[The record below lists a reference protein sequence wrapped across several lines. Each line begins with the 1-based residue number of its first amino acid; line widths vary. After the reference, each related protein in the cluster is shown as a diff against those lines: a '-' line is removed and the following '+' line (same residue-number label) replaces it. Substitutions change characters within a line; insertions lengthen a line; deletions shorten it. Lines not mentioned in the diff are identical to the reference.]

1 MSEET
6 ELQNLLI
13 NVTKPDTNL
22 VKSSGQKLQQFM
34 TQHPK
39 AAGLMLQQVAKSPVV
54 EARQMAAIL
63 LRREISK
70 MWNKM
75 DPESRKQCQVLLLE
89 RLVAEENNA
98 VRLPLAVLIKDVAKL
113 CDEWPDLF
121 KVLEHIIS
129 LEVSENLR
137 ETGIKLMRFL
147 VSTSI
152 GMDHWETFMDIFQKT
167 IVHQGSSLRIRV
179 EAVKGWGV
187 CSNYLDSE
195 EPGEAKKIPPVVGPI
210 LQVLKAT
217 IDANEEM
224 LTGNVIEVLNDF
236 LDMNFNIIGNEIGEV
251 SKTMLQIAKMQDLI
265 SRETRAMAVKHLEL
279 LCRRRMKMVQRMKMV
294 LPIFQSCVE
303 ILMEEDPEPDN
314 DTNEND
320 LHGRVSEVLD
330 AIFCQVPQQTYQS
343 ALNAVNKLTSET
355 DPQKH
360 FAGVLVLMLMAEG
373 CADLIKADE
382 ALLKK
387 LCEFTIKELNSEV
400 PRVRAMA
407 CQVLVQFANFLEP
420 EVLTYSAPILE
431 GLVSLLKSTFA
442 KPNTPKIIK
451 CVWDS
456 IENWI
461 NELKEGAKSV
471 LPGLMSVLN
480 NTLKEKISDDVKT
493 SVLQVLGT
501 LAGAVGKEFMPYYEP
516 CMQALSLYVTPNVLE
531 NRQDDDSFIEL
542 VGAAWIS
549 IGQIVLAVGIEGNQ
563 NSGHII
569 AITNNLVK
577 LMEVEHAPRSSAF
590 AFFGCLAILFKNG
603 LMQKSF
609 CPELLEMLYNTLE
622 DDDGIELLQ
631 DEELGPSA
639 AQFGFETENKGDFDI
654 DDVTLNCKMQIR
666 TLVVEERAQA
676 LHMSKLFL
684 EHVPFPLETLKEIYV
699 RVVLTFDYPHP
710 TLRIK
715 VTEVLNEVL
724 VAVVKQ
730 HPVAPWKRGV
740 LNEIHPNVN
749 NFIVEICTLWISTL
763 EEDDDCD
770 HVALVLE
777 HLATQ
782 IETVGPAFLMAKI
795 EEKTLYEC
803 FLEFCEAAL
812 DEKLLCQEKDEA
824 EESGEAIED
833 IHKTVVDSVFGL
845 FCAISCAMGAQ
856 FAPKFMQLFPKYV
869 KFCKSNKHVNTRSMG
884 IGCLGDVLKYM
895 SGDNKSII
903 PYLAQ
908 VFNEAHNMVSRTG
921 ETNKLIRQNTMYTM
935 GIIFQVGG
943 ISMVQL
949 HETFIKDCLPLMNLP
964 KKNRDGYVRDNAISA
979 LCKMVTG
986 CGSQLSADVLKNC
999 AERIL
1004 AALPLTHD
1012 KLENE
1017 FVYTSLV
1024 DFWKFKEKLGLSQEA
1039 VQVLQNQLRS
1049 GLSLDD
1055 EILAADNKKKLQQFC
1070 AEQNI
1075 I

>member
-1 MSEET
+1 MSEEL

-13 NVTKPDTNL
+13 SVTKPDTQL
-22 VKSSGQKLQQFM
+22 VKSSSEKLQQFM
-34 TQHPK
+34 AQHPK
-39 AAGLMLQQVAKSPVV
+39 AAGLMLQQVSQAPAV

-75 DPESRKQCQVLLLE
+75 DPDSRKQCQVLLLE
-89 RLVAEENNA
+89 RLVSEESNV

-121 KVLEHIIS
+121 KVLEHTIS
-129 LEVSENLR
+129 PNASENLQ

-147 VSTSI
+147 VSTTI

-167 IVHQGSSLRIRV
+167 LVNQGSSLRIRV

-187 CSNYLDSE
+187 CSNYLDAD
-195 EPGEAKKIPPVVGPI
+195 EPGEAKKIPPVVKPI

-236 LDMNFNIIGNEIGEV
+236 LDMNFNVIGNEIGEV
-251 SKTMLQIAKMQDLI
+251 GKSMLQIAKMKDLI
-265 SRETRAMAVKHLEL
+265 SHETRAMAVKHLEL

-303 ILMEEDPEPDN
+303 MLTEEDPDPD
-314 DTNEND
+314 DDSNEKS
-320 LHGRVSEVLD
+320 LHGCASEVLD
-330 AIFCQVPQQTYQS
+330 AIFCQVPKQTYQS

-355 DPQKH
+355 DPDKH
-360 FAGVLVLMLMAEG
+360 FAGVLLLMLMAEG
-373 CADLIKADE
+373 CAELIKADG

-387 LCEFTIKELNSEV
+387 ICEFTIKELSSEV

-407 CQVLVQFANFLEP
+407 CQVLVQFATFLEP

-431 GLVSLLKSTFA
+431 GLVTLLKSTFA
-442 KPNTPKIIK
+442 RPNTPKIIK
-451 CVWDS
+451 CAWDS
-456 IENWI
+456 IETWI
-461 NELKEGAKSV
+461 NELKEAAKGV

-480 NTLKEKISDDVKT
+480 TTLKEETSDDVKT

-501 LAGAVGKEFMPYYEP
+501 LASAVGKEFMPYYEP
-516 CMQALSLYVTPNVLE
+516 CMQALSFYVTPKVLD

-542 VGAAWIS
+542 VGAAWAS
-549 IGQIVLAVGIEGNQ
+549 IGQIVLAVGIDGNQ
-563 NSGHII
+563 NSGHMI
-569 AITNNLVK
+569 AITKNLVK

-590 AFFGCLAILFKNG
+590 AFFGYLAVLFRKN
-603 LMQKSF
+603 LLRQSF

-622 DDDGIELLQ
+622 GDDGFELVE

-639 AQFGFETENKGDFDI
+639 AQFGFETENKANFDI
-654 DDVTLNCKMQIR
+654 DDVTPNCKMQIR

-676 LHMSKLFL
+676 LHLAKTFL
-684 EHVPFPLETLKEIYV
+684 EYVPFPLETMKEIYV

-710 TLRIK
+710 SLRIA
-715 VTEVLNEVL
+715 VTDVLNEVI
-724 VAVVKQ
+724 VAAVKQ

-740 LNEIHPNVN
+740 LNEIHPDIN

-770 HVALVLE
+770 NVALVLE
-777 HLATQ
+777 HLSTQ
-782 IETVGPAFLMAKI
+782 IEKIGPAFLMAQI
-795 EEKTLYEC
+795 EEKTLYEY
-803 FLEFCEAAL
+803 FLEFCEVAL
-812 DEKLLCQEKDEA
+812 DEKLLCQEKDED
-824 EESGEAIED
+824 EETGEVIED
-833 IHKTVVDSVFGL
+833 IHKTVIDSVFGL
-845 FCAISCAMGAQ
+845 FCAVSRAMGAQ

-869 KFCKSNKHVNTRSMG
+869 KFCKSSKHVNTRSMG

-895 SGDNKSII
+895 SGDNKTLI

-908 VFNEAHNMVSRTG
+908 VFNQAHSMVSRPG
-921 ETNKLIRQNTMYTM
+921 ETNKLLRQNSMYTM

-943 ISMVQL
+943 TNMVQL

-964 KKNRDGYVRDNAISA
+964 KGKGYGYVRDNAISA
-979 LCKMVTG
+979 MCKMVTG

-1017 FVYTSLV
+1017 YVFIALV
-1024 DFWKFKEKLGLSQEA
+1024 DFWKFKEKLGFSQEA
-1039 VQVLQNQLRS
+1039 VQVLQNQLRA
-1049 GLSLDD
+1049 GLSIDD
-1055 EILAADNKKKLQQFC
+1055 DSLPAENMKKLQQFC